1 MAEDVQAF
9 NITVRARL
17 EEYQAFARQLVQFCH
32 EETQR
37 NPAIGPVAQRAEQLQ
52 ERLDKLSQER
62 LPAMK
67 TPQDN
72 VALVGQLKELT
83 QAEAPDNL
91 GKYLSVAAQLRA
103 LASAQ
108 DTLAA
113 LCRCEVRLFR
123 RELGVLAAGDRSVAK
138 FAEKLRE
145 LARNALRKKHYT
157 EGA

>member
-1 MAEDVQAF
+1 VQAF

-17 EEYQAFARQLVQFCH
+17 EEYQAFARRLVQLCH
-32 EETQR
+32 DETQR

-52 ERLDKLSQER
+52 ERLDKLFQER

-83 QAEAPDNL
+83 QAEAPENL

-123 RELGVLAAGDRSVAK
+123 RELGVIAAGDRAVAK
-138 FAEKLRE
+138 FSEKLRE